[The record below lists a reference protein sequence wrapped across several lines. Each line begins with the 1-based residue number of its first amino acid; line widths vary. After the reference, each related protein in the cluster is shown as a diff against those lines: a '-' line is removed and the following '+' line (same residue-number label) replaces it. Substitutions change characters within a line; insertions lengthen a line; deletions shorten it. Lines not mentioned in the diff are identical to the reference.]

1 MGRWDLEGEE
11 WEALD
16 RFRFSARDA
25 DAFRNATVILM
36 TAFRTPEVTQG
47 ALDLGAAK
55 VIDKP
60 FEMSEMAQLVEQ
72 AC

>member
-1 MGRWDLEGEE
+1 MGRWDLEFEA

-36 TAFRTPEVTQG
+36 TAVGRSTG
-47 ALDLGAAK
+47 AW
-55 VIDKP
+55 P
-60 FEMSEMAQLVEQ
+60 